1 MNDTRSLSPV
11 LDFGTAHHHLEALHW
26 AGFTVTIHSPK
37 TSPNGL
43 YLVTAYGSQGRNP
56 ERLRA
61 CAKHLPDALKDV
73 AGQLGELRLAAY
85 AALMLDIEIGTG
97 AGGDL

>member
-1 MNDTRSLSPV
+1 MNDTRDLSP

-37 TSPNGL
+37 TSPNCL
-43 YLVTAYGSQGRNP
+43 YLVTAYGSEGRNP
-56 ERLRA
+56 EMLRA
-61 CAKHLPDALKDV
+61 SAEHLPDALKDV

-85 AALMLDIEIGTG
+85 AALMLDIELGVV
-97 AGGDL
+97 AGGGL